1 MFSWLA
7 KLILSRNMAR
17 LREGDYRPL
26 LRATLRTSDSASPG
40 DSSFAADL
48 VGKDALEEWLKR
60 FVDVGLQIYPDEVI
74 LQGPP
79 GGQRSACV
87 ARSSLD
93 NDGRRVYNHRY
104 VLWGHMRWGLVT
116 DYEVYEDTQEA
127 KRFDEHLTAGAE
139 NVTSLPPQTAWS
151 PP

>member
-17 LREGDYRPL
+17 LREGDYRPCSA
-26 LRATLRTSDSASPG
+26 ATLRTSDSASPA

-48 VGKDALEEWLKR
+48 VGNDALEVWLKR

-74 LQGPP
+74 LQGLPW
-79 GGQRSACV
+79 RSTICV
-87 ARSSLD
+87 RGTVFLD
-93 NDGRRVYNHRY
+93 EHGRRVYNNRY

>member
-7 KLILSRNMAR
+7 NLILSRNMAR

-26 LRATLRTSDSASPG
+26 LRSDAKNVRFRFPG

-74 LQGPP
+74 LQGLPW
-79 GGQRSACV
+79 RSTICV
-87 ARSSLD
+87 RGTVFLD
-93 NDGRRVYNHRY
+93 EHGRRVYNNRY
-104 VLWGHMRWGLVT
+104 VLWGHTCWGLVT